1 MSLQCLQIVE
11 ASFAGVG
18 RHVIDLSI
26 GLQER
31 GHQVTLLYS
40 PLRIDGRFE
49 LGLKALTELGA
60 TLMPFEMNREV
71 GSDDIR
77 AIQYV
82 KRLVQDKKF
91 DIVHGHSSKGG
102 AIARMAGFGSG
113 ARVLYTPNAYIT
125 MSPDL
130 TGPKARIFGF
140 LEKSLAGRSHATINV
155 SENERRYAEHELG
168 IPAGN
173 LHVIYNAIAGPKPGD
188 RTELRDR
195 FGLTEEDVVIG
206 FVGRFSSQKNPRLAV
221 AAFAPVA
228 RKNSRARLLMIG
240 EGELGSAAR
249 ADAKAAGIDSQIIWA
264 GAQDGA
270 LLMNAFDVFLL
281 SSDYEGFP
289 YVLLEAGAAGLP
301 IVSTDMGAANEFVV
315 EGQTGYLV
323 PPRNA
328 DALSERLHQ
337 LVTDA
342 SLRRSFGAAS
352 YERSLEFPLR
362 RMIDQTETLYHQ
374 LIAAK
379 S

>member
-26 GLQER
+26 GLEER

-173 LHVIYNAIAGPKPGD
+173 LHVIYNAIAGPKPGN

-195 FGLTEEDVVIG
+195 FSLTEEDVVIG

-240 EGELGSAAR
+240 EGELGSAAQ

-315 EGQTGYLV
+315 EGKTGYLV
-323 PPRNA
+323 PPRDA

-337 LVTDA
+337 LVADA